1 MTLDTAT
8 LATVAYTFG
17 ITLML
22 NLTLLCLLLN
32 RPRPLVMWS
41 IAFLGADSGLDAG
54 EPAWRGGHRSGD
66 AAPV

>member
-17 ITLML
+17 ITLTL

-41 IAFLGADSGLDAG
+41 MPFG
-54 EPAWRGGHRSGD
+54 R
-66 AAPV
+66 